1 MPGELIFAVCFV
13 DETKDVQTLYDDREK
28 KPSQLEGKV
37 PGYPHALTR
46 LPMRLGEP
54 QAPLPVT
61 LGFDADTLHNCKDLE
76 QRRLSKIPSGC
87 KLGWSNSL
95 RHSPLPLDT
104 WREARLMKYYVE
116 YMSSWVG
123 HY

>member
-1 MPGELIFAVCFV
+1 LPGELIFAVCFV

-46 LPMRLGEP
+46 LPMHLGEP

-76 QRRLSKIPSGC
+76 QRRLSKIPAGC
-87 KLGWSNSL
+87 KLGWSNSP